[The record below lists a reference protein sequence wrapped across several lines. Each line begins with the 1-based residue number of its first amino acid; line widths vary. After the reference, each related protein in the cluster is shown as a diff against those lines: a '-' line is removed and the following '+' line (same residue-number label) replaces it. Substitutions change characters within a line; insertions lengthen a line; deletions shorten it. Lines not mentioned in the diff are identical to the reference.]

1 MIGITDFTRSL
12 CQYVYLVL
20 HMPDTDALF
29 NAMNADMALHA
40 PTEVSATTG
49 LRACAKT
56 EYRGIIP
63 YESRRDD
70 SLDR

>member
-49 LRACAKT
+49 
-56 EYRGIIP
+56 
-63 YESRRDD
+63 
-70 SLDR
+70 

>member
-20 HMPDTDALF
+20 LMLGTDALF

-49 LRACAKT
+49 
-56 EYRGIIP
+56 
-63 YESRRDD
+63 
-70 SLDR
+70 